1 MPEYIPSPLEWVAKQ
16 VKEYEESNGTVS
28 TTFSTKS
35 SRDPSLRDLPV
46 IIMTNIGRKTGGVR
60 KSPLMRVVDS
70 KNYVLIGS
78 LGGSPKHPL
87 WYHNLKVNPSI
98 KIRDGS
104 DVYSMKAHEVLDPIE
119 KQRLWK
125 LAVKAFPP
133 YDDCQKRTNRIIP
146 VFLATPLQ

>member
-1 MPEYIPSPLEWVAKQ
+1 MPEYIPSPLERIARQ

-28 TTFSTKS
+28 TT
-35 SRDPSLRDLPV
+35 LRDLPV

-70 KNYVLIGS
+70 KNYVLVGS

-87 WYHNLKVNPSI
+87 WYHNLKVNPTI

-104 DVYSMKAHEVLDPIE
+104 NVYCMKAREVLDPIE

-125 LAVKAFPP
+125 LAVQAFPP
-133 YDDCQKRTNRIIP
+133 YDDCQKRTDRVIP